1 MFWTF
6 TLPALFL
13 LSFAAWRDVATR
25 TIPNAACGALAA
37 LGLALRA
44 TEGWYALGVSVA
56 AAVPVF
62 LVLLLCHARGLLG
75 GGDVKLLTALTLGL
89 PPMGSWNLV
98 VATALAGGVL
108 ALAYLVLQRLP
119 TKCLTLPVRAG
130 NNTLHR
136 VLAVE
141 SWRIRRRGPMPYGVA
156 IAIGAVIVLL
166 QAQEG

>member
-1 MFWTF
+1 MSWTF

-13 LSFAAWRDVATR
+13 LFLAAWRDVATR

-37 LGLALRA
+37 LGVTLRA
-44 TEGWYALGVSVA
+44 TEGWYALAVSVA
-56 AAVPVF
+56 AAAVIF

-75 GGDVKLLTALTLGL
+75 GGDVKLLTALALGL
-89 PPMGSWNLV
+89 PPMASWELI
-98 VATALAGGVL
+98 VATSLVGGGL
-108 ALAYLVLQRLP
+108 ALLYLLMQRLP
-119 TKCLTLPVRAG
+119 ARRLTLPVRIGA
-130 NNTLHR
+130 NTLQR

-156 IAIGAVIVLL
+156 IAIGAAIVLL